1 MRQLMKTIQEFIIG
15 SAVFLMI
22 DRAARIL
29 SARMAP
35 DKVLQVE
42 LMTLGFVILIAW
54 KVFA

>member
-1 MRQLMKTIQEFIIG
+1 MKTIQEFIIG

-22 DRAARIL
+22 DRAARFL

-35 DKVLQVE
+35 DKELQVE
-42 LMTLGFVILIAW
+42 LVTLGFVILIAW

>member
-1 MRQLMKTIQEFIIG
+1 
-15 SAVFLMI
+15 MI